1 MTLTLDILKR
11 YTLGALI
18 GFVLITWIHEVRTD
32 ALLSYHHSP
41 ISLSGEY
48 LGPGRRSDLLP
59 EPAGVNQG
67 GKQ

>member
-18 GFVLITWIHEVRTD
+18 GFVLITWVHEVRTD

-48 LGPGRRSDLLP
+48 PDPGGHSSLG
-59 EPAGVNQG
+59 PAGVNQG